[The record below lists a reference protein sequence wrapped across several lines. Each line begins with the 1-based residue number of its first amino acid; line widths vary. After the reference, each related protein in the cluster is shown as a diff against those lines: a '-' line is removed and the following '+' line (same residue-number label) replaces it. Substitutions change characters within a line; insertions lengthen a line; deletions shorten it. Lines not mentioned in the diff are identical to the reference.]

1 MKKILTI
8 VCSAMVLLSISSCTK
23 QYVAPNNTETVVAT
37 LAPTDWSLYTDSKS
51 YAATINVADIVPD
64 FVNTGAVI
72 VAISY
77 ADGVYES
84 LPEVYNGTSFSYIY
98 NSGDNTGVVQVFAQS
113 ADGNTPIAPTQP
125 IKVKITL
132 IATN

>member
-8 VCSAMVLLSISSCTK
+8 VSCVMVLFAISSCTK
-23 QYVAPNNTETVVAT
+23 QYITPNNTESIYAT
-37 LAPTDWSLYTDSKS
+37 IAPTDWTLYTVDNKS
-51 YAATINVADIVPD
+51 YMASINVADID
-64 FVNTGAVI
+64 NNFANTGGVI

-77 ADGVYES
+77 TDGVYEQI
-84 LPEVYNGTSFSYIY
+84 PEVYNGTSFSYTYNNGNLTIY
-98 NSGDNTGVVQVFAQS
+98 AQS
-113 ADGNTPIAPTQP
+113 PDGSTPIQPTST

>member
-23 QYVAPNNTETVVAT
+23 QYITPNNTETVVAT
-37 LAPTDWSLYTDSKS
+37 LAPTDWTLYTGDNKS
-51 YAATINVADIVPD
+51 YQAAINVADIDPN
-64 FVNTGAVI
+64 FANTGAVV

-84 LPEVYNGTSFSYIY
+84 LPEVYNGTSFSYTY
-98 NSGDNTGVVQVFAQS
+98 NAGNVTLYAQS
-113 ADGNTPIAPTQP
+113 PDGGTAIQPTQT

>member
-23 QYVAPNNTETVVAT
+23 KYITPNNTESVYAT
-37 LAPTDWSLYTDSKS
+37 LAPSDWSLYTDGKS
-51 YAATINVADIVPD
+51 YQAIINVADIDPN
-64 FVNTGAVI
+64 FASTGAVI

-77 ADGVYES
+77 SDGVYEN
-84 LPEVYNGTSFSYIY
+84 LPEVYNGTAFSYVY
-98 NSGDNTGVVQVFAQS
+98 NSGAVQLFSQS
-113 ADGNTPIAPTQP
+113 SDGTTAIAPTST

>member
-23 QYVAPNNTETVVAT
+23 QYITPNNTVSVYAT
-37 LAPTDWSLYTDSKS
+37 LAPSDWSLYTDSKS
-51 YAATINVADIVPD
+51 YQAIINVADIDPNLA
-64 FVNTGAVI
+64 NTGAVI

-77 ADGVYES
+77 ADGVYEN
-84 LPEVYNGTSFSYIY
+84 LPEVYNGTAFSYVY
-98 NSGDNTGVVQVFAQS
+98 NAGAVQIFSQS
-113 ADGNTPIAPTQP
+113 ADGTTPIAPTSTV
-125 IKVKITL
+125 KVKITL

>member
-8 VCSAMVLLSISSCTK
+8 VSCVMVLFTISSCTK
-23 QYVAPNNTETVVAT
+23 KYITPNNTESVYAT
-37 LAPTDWSLYTDSKS
+37 LAPSDWTLYSDNKS
-51 YAATINVADIVPD
+51 YAASINVADID
-64 FVNTGAVI
+64 NNFANTGAVI

-77 ADGVYES
+77 ADGVYEQI
-84 LPEVYNGTSFSYIY
+84 PEVYNGTAFSFVY
-98 NSGDNTGVVQVFAQS
+98 NKGFVQIFAQS
-113 ADGNTPIAPTQP
+113 SDGTTPIAPTQN

>member
-23 QYVAPNNTETVVAT
+23 QYITPNNTESVYAT
-37 LAPTDWSLYTDSKS
+37 LAPTDWSLYTTDNKS
-51 YAATINVADIVPD
+51 YQAVINVADID
-64 FVNTGAVI
+64 HNFANTGAVI

-77 ADGVYES
+77 TDGVYEN
-84 LPEVYNGTSFSYIY
+84 LPEVYNGTSFTYVY
-98 NSGDNTGVVQVFAQS
+98 NDGAVQLFSQS
-113 ADGNTPIAPTQP
+113 SDGTTPIAPTQN

>member
-8 VCSAMVLLSISSCTK
+8 VCCAIALLSVSSCTK
-23 QYVAPNNTETVVAT
+23 QYVTPSNTTTVYAT
-37 LAPTDWSLYTDSKS
+37 LAPSDWTLYTDGLS
-51 YAATINVADIVPD
+51 YQSAINVADIQPN
-64 FVNTGAVI
+64 FAASGAVV

-77 ADGVYES
+77 TDGVYES
-84 LPEVYNGTSFSYIY
+84 LPEVYNGTAFSYTY
-98 NSGDNTGVVQVFAQS
+98 NTGNVTLYAQS
-113 ADGNTPIAPTQP
+113 SDGTIAVAPTQT

>member
-23 QYVAPNNTETVVAT
+23 QYITPNNTETVYAT

-51 YAATINVADIVPD
+51 YAATINVADIDPN
-64 FVNTGAVI
+64 FANTGAVV

-77 ADGVYES
+77 ADGVYEG
-84 LPEVYNGTSFSYIY
+84 LPEVYNGTSFSYVY
-98 NSGDNTGVVQVFAQS
+98 NEGAIQLFAQS
-113 ADGNTPIAPTQP
+113 ADGTTPVAPTQN